1 VSRIFTRVIRARFG
15 DRRPPATVR
24 AAAGSHD
31 RGAAAV
37 EFAIIVPLL
46 LFLLFAIIGYGYMLS
61 FRQGLSQAAAEA
73 ARAAAVAPSTIPDVP
88 VGSDPDSLRT
98 RAIEAVNQGLE
109 SYGVTC
115 VAVGSSGSGNLM
127 HGSDQAGDC
136 DISLPAQACSGS
148 TVGATCVEVT
158 LSYTYED
165 DSLLPSFPGLGIVLP
180 DRLTYTTEAQVS

>member
-1 VSRIFTRVIRARFG
+1 VSGIITRAHGARNEG
-15 DRRPPATVR
+15 EPPRRRLASRRPCDR
-24 AAAGSHD
+24 E

-37 EFAIIVPLL
+37 EFAIIVPFLC
-46 LFLLFAIIGYGYMLS
+46 FLLFAIISYGYMLS
-61 FRQGLSQAAAEA
+61 FRQALSQAAAEG
-73 ARAAAVAPSTIPDVP
+73 ARAAAVAPASIPDVA
-88 VGSDPDSLRT
+88 GSGEDSLEV

-115 VAVGSSGSGNLM
+115 VAGTNGAGTLM
-127 HGSDQAGDC
+127 RDSDQAGDC

-148 TVGATCVEVT
+148 TVAATCVEVT

-165 DSLLPSFPGLGIVLP
+165 DSLLPSFPGLGVVLP